1 MAPYYKLIPQ
11 LVAWTIMVL
20 VLLRG
25 IPERRRA
32 VMIAAGAGFALGVAG
47 VAGDFVLFKLF
58 PGKVS
63 LVIIKT
69 ALGVSLFF
77 LWAVSVAAMYRSTVR
92 DFPLFRGERFI
103 DTPVCA
109 WAGAIMTGMVAG
121 AISAC
126 KLPGYDGVAVQLLA
140 FAVLALAGVAL
151 ASAARTAEKL
161 LTPSIPVT
169 PSTLLTAVVALLLFC
184 SSSSLRLDLFSPLS
198 MKVMKGVHDFVHQ
211 FMESILVPDHIFIRP
226 VIWRYIGFLFGKEV
240 GFWGGMV
247 IWFTPAVLIALAINL
262 ETLPSV
268 AHIRQGAQRRRVLA
282 AAIRIKRYRL
292 VIPAIALGI
301 LAAAAYQSRFPN
313 VEYWDPKPL
322 AITATPAGEIIIPK
336 KGDVDLEDGMVHKYL
351 YKQGGKEVRF
361 FLLMTPDGKLTVDLD
376 ACAICKPDGYGQS
389 EGMVICYYC
398 KTLIPLETVGK
409 PGGCNPVP
417 VPFSEQGDGVH
428 IDGITLVNSW
438 TRTVQATA
446 RITGGGK

>member
-1 MAPYYKLIPQ
+1 MALFFKLIPQ
-11 LVAWTIMVL
+11 LIAWTVMVL

-25 IPERRRA
+25 IPGRRRA
-32 VMIAAGAGFALGVAG
+32 VMIAAVAGFALGVAG

-58 PGKVS
+58 PGKGS
-63 LVIIKT
+63 LVIIKA
-69 ALGVSLFF
+69 ALGISLFF

-92 DFPLFRGERFI
+92 DFPLFWGKRFI
-103 DTPVCA
+103 DTPLCA
-109 WAGAIMTGMVAG
+109 WGSAIMTGMVAG

-140 FAVLALAGVAL
+140 FAVLALAGAAL
-151 ASAARTAEKL
+151 VSVVRTAEKL

-211 FMESILVPDHIFIRP
+211 FMESILIPDHIFIRP

-247 IWFTPAVLIALAINL
+247 IWFTPAVLIALAIHF
-262 ETLPSV
+262 EQLPSV

-322 AITATPAGEIIIPK
+322 AVTATPAGEIIIPK